1 MQSQN
6 STLEQKNKSKHEN
19 VFPLFFKKGEVTEIR
34 ALGLTGK
41 SPFWEGW
48 ATSAVSGYFDD
59 PVLFAKAVKDLNGL
73 QQATG
78 VYFVLNPCDPALL
91 ARANNRLIAAKNAT
105 TDEQVVCHRWLLIDI
120 DPQRPA
126 GISATNKEVELAK
139 NRLNE
144 IISFLAVKGWPEP
157 ILCFSGNGLHG
168 LYRLQDLPNDQKTA
182 ELKKLALQSLNHK
195 FGDKAIIVDL
205 KVFNPSRITKL
216 YGTWA
221 RKGDNMPDRPH
232 RRSFVEHIPEP
243 IPPVTLEQ
251 LEWLASLAPK
261 EEAPAPVQPRVQP
274 NNSLGRMDVQAYLG
288 HYGIE
293 IVKTKQKA
301 GATLYCLKH
310 CVFDPGHVNNEASIV
325 QATDGKLLYQCF
337 HNSCQGK
344 TWHDARQ
351 VISGDDSLAQ
361 FCAGYDP
368 EKAAKYEPSGV
379 KLINTWEKP
388 VSLKETTAPEL
399 NPDLLPGILGEI
411 TKAVSIATETPLE
424 LAAGSIVS
432 VLGTACH
439 GKFIV
444 QVKTG
449 YTEPVNIWVIVAL
462 DPANRKSSVLM
473 KMTRP
478 LSEWERRKCKEFEP
492 IIREAKSVWQNQ
504 QARLKSLR
512 GKYGKAKPGDLK
524 GIEAEILE
532 IEKELVEV
540 PNQPQVWSQD
550 VTTERLGSLMAE
562 HDEKM
567 SILSAEGGIF
577 DIIGGRY
584 SNGIPNLDLYLQSHS
599 GDPVKVDRGSREP
612 VYLDHPALSLG
623 LSPQPEVLRGLVD
636 KPGFRG
642 KGLLARFLYLLPK
655 TNLGYRKLESEPVS
669 GNVEN
674 EYCELVYS
682 LLDIE
687 QAVDEQGE
695 KIPYILKLS
704 NKAYQEWLEFAR
716 VVEKDLR
723 EGGRFEYITDWAGK
737 LPGAA
742 ARIAGLLHCAENPYQ
757 PWAER
762 ISLET
767 MQRSLELASIFS
779 SHALIAFDIM
789 GSDKALEQARKV
801 WRWIERNRQE
811 SFSKRDCFNALKG
824 TFHRVP
830 NIEDPLKVLIER
842 NHIREI
848 QKVKKVGKPSI
859 KYTVNPELSK
869 EW

>member
-1 MQSQN
+1 MQNQ
-6 STLEQKNKSKHEN
+6 TDFEH
-19 VFPLFFKKGEVTEIR
+19 VFNLFFQQGEITEIR
-34 ALGLTGK
+34 AFGLTGK
-41 SPFWEGW
+41 GPWEGW
-48 ATSAVSGYFDD
+48 AKGTVSGYFDD
-59 PVLFAKAVKDLNGL
+59 PVKFAEAAESLDKLKK
-73 QQATG
+73 ATG
-78 VYFVLNPCDPALL
+78 IYFVLNPCVPALL
-91 ARANNRLIAAKNAT
+91 ARANNRLITAKNTT
-105 TDEQVVCHRWLLIDI
+105 TDGQVVCHRWLLIDI
-120 DPQRPA
+120 DPQPPA
-126 GISATNKEVELAK
+126 GISATDKEVELAK
-139 NRLNE
+139 GRINE
-144 IISFLAVKGWPEP
+144 IISFLADKGWPEP
-157 ILCFSGNGLHG
+157 VLCFSGNGWHG
-168 LYRLQDLPNDQKTA
+168 LYRLQDLPNDQKTT

-195 FGDKAIIVDL
+195 SGDKAIIVDQ

-216 YGTWA
+216 YGIWA
-221 RKGDNMPDRPH
+221 RKGDSVSDRPH
-232 RRSFVEHIPEP
+232 RQSFIEHIPEP
-243 IPPVTLEQ
+243 ILPVTIEQ
-251 LEWLASLAPK
+251 LQWLTSLAPK
-261 EEAPAPVQPRVQP
+261 EETSERVQP
-274 NNSLGRMDVQAYLG
+274 NSNSLGRMDVQAYLS

-293 IVKTKQKA
+293 IIKTKQQA

-310 CVFDPGHVNNEASIV
+310 CVFNPEHMNNESAIV
-325 QATDGKLLYQCF
+325 QDDEGKLFYQCF
-337 HNSCQGK
+337 HNSCQGR

-351 VISGDDSLAQ
+351 AISGADSLAQ
-361 FCAGYDP
+361 FIDGYNI
-368 EKAAKYEPSGV
+368 EKATTYKPADVRFTNEPEDQRP
-379 KLINTWEKP
+379 WEEP

-424 LAAGSIVS
+424 LAVGLILS

-473 KMTRP
+473 KMAKP

-512 GKYGKAKPGDLK
+512 GKYGKAKQDELN

-532 IEKELVEV
+532 IEKDLVEV
-540 PNQPQVWSQD
+540 PSYPQKWSQD
-550 VTTERLGSLMAE
+550 VTTERLGSLMSE
-562 HDEKM
+562 HDGVM
-567 SILSAEGGIF
+567 SILSAEGGVF

-687 QAVDEQGE
+687 QAEDERGA

-704 NKAYQEWLEFAR
+704 NNAYLEWLEFAR

-767 MQRSLELASIFS
+767 IQRALELASIFS
-779 SHALIAFDIM
+779 SHALIAFNMM
-789 GSDKALEQARKV
+789 GADKTLGQARKV
-801 WRWIERNRQE
+801 WRWIERNRHE

-830 NIEDPLKVLIER
+830 NIEAPLKVLIER

-859 KYTVNPELSK
+859 KYAVNPELSK